1 MKTKNRLVALTVAIA
16 INAAALAALHI
27 AMVEGMERAVAA
39 NVEAEYV
46 VVTAPPAPAD
56 IAHSNCPAPK
66 AL

>member
-1 MKTKNRLVALTVAIA
+1 MKTKNRLIALTVAVA

-27 AMVEGMERAVAA
+27 AMVEGAERALAA
-39 NVEAEYV
+39 NVESEYV

-56 IAHSNCPAPK
+56 IARSNCPASK